1 MTWKDQWPATLEN
14 RDGMAVDALMM
25 SVFIFCDLLQSERLD
40 EGATLRPHAT
50 RCQDR
55 APAWRHARHT
65 TTIGAL
71 RFTERPAMR
80 PALPAF
86 ALSLFALHAAAATL
100 PSPAELA
107 AIVTDVTAAE
117 TAFAKT
123 MADRR
128 LDQFTDFVAED
139 AVFVGA
145 APNIGRATIVEK
157 WRPFF
162 KGDKAPFSWAPDAVA
177 AAADGRT
184 AISTGLARDP
194 AGHVISRF
202 TTIWRKDA
210 DGRWR
215 AIVDQ
220 GVDVPD
226 CTPPKS

>member
-1 MTWKDQWPATLEN
+1 M
-14 RDGMAVDALMM
+14 
-25 SVFIFCDLLQSERLD
+25 
-40 EGATLRPHAT
+40 H
-50 RCQDR
+50 
-55 APAWRHARHT
+55 
-65 TTIGAL
+65 
-71 RFTERPAMR
+71 PAM
-80 PALPAF
+80 PALALAL
-86 ALSLFALHAAAATL
+86 ALSVSTPHAAAAAL
-100 PSPAELA
+100 PSQADLA
-107 AIVTDVTAAE
+107 AIVVEVKAAE

-128 LDQFTDFVAED
+128 LDQFADFVAED

-145 APNIGRATIVEK
+145 VPNVGRAKIVEK
-157 WRPFF
+157 WSGFF

-194 AGHVISRF
+194 AGKVISRF

-210 DGRWR
+210 DGHWR

-226 CTPPKS
+226 CTPAKN

>member
-1 MTWKDQWPATLEN
+1 
-14 RDGMAVDALMM
+14 
-25 SVFIFCDLLQSERLD
+25 
-40 EGATLRPHAT
+40 
-50 RCQDR
+50 
-55 APAWRHARHT
+55 
-65 TTIGAL
+65 
-71 RFTERPAMR
+71 MR
-80 PALPAF
+80 PALTAF
-86 ALSLFALHAAAATL
+86 ALALSLAAIDTRAATL
-100 PSPAELA
+100 PSSAELA
-107 AIVTDVTAAE
+107 AITAEVKAAE
-117 TAFAKT
+117 TAFART

-145 APNIGRATIVEK
+145 APNIGRAKIVEK
-157 WRPFF
+157 WAAFF
-162 KGDKAPFSWAPDAVA
+162 KGPQAPFSWAPDAVE

-210 DGRWR
+210 DGHWR

-226 CTPPKS
+226 CTPAKN